1 MLSLVVIPEVSV
13 DSVHLLERECIEP
26 LSALSAST
34 AYPGLIKIEL
44 YMYRILITESPHS
57 LCLVWNKILLLALRL
72 RSLLKYLLY
81 EIHIKKN
88 WKFVSQKSA
97 EQIPVKCCSI
107 LCKVLYQALVI
118 FYVNKFNLRQKYFT
132 LARRTVLNDDFSPW
146 APCWWHS
153 PVYKPRLYFTV
164 SLD

>member
-1 MLSLVVIPEVSV
+1 MYWAIISTVRLYCIPRTNKDWIIHVQ
-13 DSVHLLERECIEP
+13 DP
-26 LSALSAST
+26 D
-34 AYPGLIKIEL
+34 
-44 YMYRILITESPHS
+44 YRISTSQ
-57 LCLVWNKILLLALRL
+57 CLVWNKILLSALRL